1 MTPNVWTL
9 SAAVTLG
16 QIWSSMSFPTL
27 KINNANDIEWK
38 VESGKLKVYSGNSII
53 EAKALA
59 FAKRIVDLY
68 RYLKHSKHE
77 YILSQ
82 QIFRSGTSIG
92 ANVIEGE
99 DGESRA
105 DFRHKMNVA
114 LKETSET
121 IYWLKLL
128 RYGNYISENGFY
140 SLYQDANEIRRIL
153 VAIIKNSKSE
163 ELKDDEGQ
171 GKAEG

>member
-1 MTPNVWTL
+1 M
-9 SAAVTLG
+9 
-16 QIWSSMSFPTL
+16 
-27 KINNANDIEWK
+27 
-38 VESGKLKVYSGNSII
+38 
-53 EAKALA
+53 A

-128 RYGNYISENGFY
+128 RYGNYISEKGFY

-153 VAIIKNSKSE
+153 VAIIKNSKNE